1 MNSYIIL
8 LIMGEWFLFKCIMKS
23 LKLSWKEEVSDEKKM
38 CSLKIK
44 VSEVLLGFKDKEF
57 DGNVLVFYKDKVS
70 DESTSL
76 Y

>member
-1 MNSYIIL
+1 
-8 LIMGEWFLFKCIMKS
+8 MKS

-38 CSLKIK
+38 CFLKIK
-44 VSEVLLGFKDKEF
+44 VYEVLLGFKDKEF

>member
-1 MNSYIIL
+1 
-8 LIMGEWFLFKCIMKS
+8 MKS
-23 LKLSWKEEVSDEKKM
+23 LKLSWKEEVFDEKEM

-44 VSEVLLGFKDKEF
+44 VFEVLLGFKDKEF
-57 DGNVLVFYKDKVS
+57 DGNVLVFYKDKVF

>member
-1 MNSYIIL
+1 
-8 LIMGEWFLFKCIMKS
+8 MKS

-44 VSEVLLGFKDKEF
+44 VSEVLLGFKDKESY
-57 DGNVLVFYKDKVS
+57 GNVLVFYKDKVS

-76 Y
+76 C

>member
-1 MNSYIIL
+1 
-8 LIMGEWFLFKCIMKS
+8 MKS

-44 VSEVLLGFKDKEF
+44 VFEVLLGFKDKEF

>member
-1 MNSYIIL
+1 
-8 LIMGEWFLFKCIMKS
+8 MKS

-38 CSLKIK
+38 CSLMIK

>member
-1 MNSYIIL
+1 
-8 LIMGEWFLFKCIMKS
+8 
-23 LKLSWKEEVSDEKKM
+23 M